1 VPLRRIKNTV
11 PTVRADLST
20 EPQGLRDLMNQ
31 SRWMNNAGY
40 CQDPVQF
47 SHPDG

>member
-1 VPLRRIKNTV
+1 V

-20 EPQGLRDLMNQ
+20 SAQGLRDLMDQ

-40 CQDPVQF
+40 SDDTILF
-47 SHPDG
+47 SHPEN